1 MMTEQQIREQ
11 TQAVFD
17 AYLMISRNGIS
28 LSDFLEIRREA
39 IQELDTARKAED
51 AGIKDVNSAPVI
63 TENQKKKP
71 QEGTAALVENPA
83 KVKDNRNQMH
93 GKPPSA
99 ETKKEGIT
107 AETAS
112 KETAMIENADEEIA
126 ETLSNDSDVTSDEYS
141 DFLDGFEDPWN

>member
-1 MMTEQQIREQ
+1 MTEQQIREQ

-39 IQELDTARKAED
+39 IQELGIVREIED
-51 AGIKDVNSAPVI
+51 AGTEEPNNAPLIK
-63 TENQKKKP
+63 ENPKKKP
-71 QEGTAALVENPA
+71 QEKTEEAFEDSA

-93 GKPPSA
+93 GKLSSA
-99 ETKKEGIT
+99 ETKKESIT
-107 AETAS
+107 AETVS

-126 ETLSNDSDVTSDEYS
+126 EAFNNDSDGTSDEYS